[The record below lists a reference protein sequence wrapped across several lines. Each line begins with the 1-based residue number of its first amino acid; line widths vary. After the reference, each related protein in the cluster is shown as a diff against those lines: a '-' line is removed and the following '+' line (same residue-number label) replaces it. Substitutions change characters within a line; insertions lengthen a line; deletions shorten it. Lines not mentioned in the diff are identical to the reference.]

1 VGAALQLLDAPGFA
15 PGRAIS
21 LLSAAVC
28 AVCVGVL
35 AAKWR
40 RDIGTALVAGLLF
53 FAFGFPGEIPWFALY
68 RVDLLGV
75 ALSLGAILAQSRGR
89 LVLAGVLCGLALLTK
104 QTFFAAPVAGFV
116 WLWFTDRRAALT
128 FGLTV
133 ALVAGLP
140 ALFLEAMT
148 RAFLSNVVAANVNPF
163 DVTVLQML
171 SNNLLS
177 TQGVPLVLCAVY
189 VAVAQPWRSSP
200 DRLLLLYWLASA
212 VSLVGIAKV
221 GANHNYWIELAGVT
235 AIFAARGVA
244 QLAEWAAGHRAAL
257 AAVVAVLL
265 VALPLGL
272 AERLGMAT
280 ASIGVNV
287 ETLREPPDYSGF
299 DALRQRVRSEP
310 GSVIAEPL
318 DVVVLAGRPIELEP
332 LIYSLLAD
340 TGTWDP
346 QPLVQRICMGDIKL
360 VVLGYTLEDAMQM
373 GQGPYTVWP
382 RAIVS
387 ALRAAMRLETSTFGR
402 YLYVPYPSPG
412 AGQSLCH

>member
-1 VGAALQLLDAPGFA
+1 VLQQVVGPGFG
-15 PGRAIS
+15 PGRLIS
-21 LLSAAVC
+21 LLSAVVC
-28 AVCVGVL
+28 AACVGALAAERRHNLATGVL
-35 AAKWR
+35 A
-40 RDIGTALVAGLLF
+40 GLLL

-75 ALSLGAILAQSRGR
+75 ALSLGGIVAQSRGR
-89 LVLAGVLCGLALLTK
+89 VVLAGVLCGLALLTK

-116 WLWFTDRRAALT
+116 WLWFTDRRAALM
-128 FGLTV
+128 FGLTI

-140 ALFLEAMT
+140 SLFLEATT

-171 SNNLLS
+171 GGNLLS
-177 TQGVPLVLCAVY
+177 TQGVPLLLCAVY
-189 VAVAQPWRSSP
+189 VTVAQPWRSTP

-221 GANHNYWIELAGVT
+221 GANHNYWIELAAVT

-244 QLAEWAAGHRAAL
+244 LIAEWATGRRAAL
-257 AAVVAVLL
+257 AGVVAVLL
-265 VALPLGL
+265 LALPLGL
-272 AERLGMAT
+272 AERLGAAN
-280 ASIGVNV
+280 ASVAANA
-287 ETLREPPDYSGF
+287 ETLAEPPDYSGF
-299 DALRQRVRSEP
+299 DALRQRVRDEP

-318 DVVVLAGRPIELEP
+318 DVVVLTGRPVELEP

-360 VVLGYTLEDAMQM
+360 VVLGYTLDDAMQM

-387 ALRAAMRLETSTFGR
+387 AMRASMRLETSTFGR
-402 YLYVPYPSPG
+402 NLYVPYPTAG
-412 AGQSLCH
+412 DGQSLCH